1 MKIYHNPS
9 CSKSN
14 CALDF
19 LKEKGEEF
27 EVIDYLKNPPTR
39 EEFKR
44 LLMRLNAKP
53 TDIIR
58 KNEKLYKTKLEG
70 KNFTEDEWI
79 TIMLES
85 PELIERPIVEKGYKA
100 VVARPLEAI
109 LDII

>member
-19 LKEKGEEF
+19 LNEKGLEF
-27 EVIDYLKNPPTR
+27 EVVDYLKNPPSR

-44 LLMRLNAKP
+44 LLMRLNVKP
-53 TDIIR
+53 IEIIR
-58 KNEKLYKTKLEG
+58 KNEKLFKEKLNG
-70 KNFTEDEWI
+70 KNFTDEEWI

-100 VVARPLEAI
+100 VVARPVDAI
-109 LDII
+109 LEII